1 MAAIRPTHT
10 DALVV
15 VDVQNDFCEGGPLAV
30 PDGSAVVPL
39 LNALGRRFPVVVLT
53 QDWHTPGHVSFA
65 TSHGRDAFGTI
76 ELGYGTQVLWPDH
89 CVQGSAGAD
98 FHADLD
104 LPHAQMIV
112 RKGFHADVDSYSAFR
127 EADRTTATGLKGYL
141 AERGVSRVFVA
152 GLATD
157 FCVLWTALDARQAGF
172 DVVVIEDACRAI
184 DMNGSLDAAFAAMD
198 EAGVARVRAA
208 DIEAHEPA

>member
-1 MAAIRPTHT
+1 MAAIRPSRN

-15 VDVQNDFCEGGPLAV
+15 VDVQNDFCEGGALAV

-65 TSHGRDAFGTI
+65 SSHDRDPFGTI

-89 CVQGSAGAD
+89 CVQGSAGAE

-104 LPHAQMIV
+104 LPHAQMVV

-172 DVVVIEDACRAI
+172 EVVVIEDACRAI
-184 DMNGSLDAAFAAMD
+184 DMNGSLDSAFAAMD
-198 EAGVARVRAA
+198 EAGVVRVRAA
-208 DIEAHEPA
+208 DIVSHESA

>member
-1 MAAIRPTHT
+1 M
-10 DALVV
+10 
-15 VDVQNDFCEGGPLAV
+15 

-65 TSHGRDAFGTI
+65 SSHDRDPFGTI

-89 CVQGSAGAD
+89 CVQGSAGAE

-104 LPHAQMIV
+104 LPHAQMVV

-172 DVVVIEDACRAI
+172 EVVVIEDACRAI
-184 DMNGSLDAAFAAMD
+184 DMNGSLDSAFAAMD
-198 EAGVARVRAA
+198 EAGVVRVRAA
-208 DIEAHEPA
+208 DIVSHESA